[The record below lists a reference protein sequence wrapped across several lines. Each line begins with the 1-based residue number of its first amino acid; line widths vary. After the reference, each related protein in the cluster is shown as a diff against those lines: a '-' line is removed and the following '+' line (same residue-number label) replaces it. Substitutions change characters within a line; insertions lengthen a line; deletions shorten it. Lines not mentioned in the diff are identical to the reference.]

1 MTKVIFGTSG
11 HRGII
16 GDTFTN
22 NHVQAVAYAVASF
35 LKTINSSPT
44 CIIGFDPR
52 DGNDPELNKGSFT
65 KTCIDTLNE
74 FGINTISYNQSVPT
88 PFISWAITHFNYD
101 GGLILTAS
109 HNPKEYNGIKFNPK
123 NGAPAPKKITEKI
136 ELTANNFMTHPIS
149 TTSPKGT
156 HKTISPPLNKFCNSL
171 IKNTEKIGISIPKT
185 FSNTLTIDVKHG
197 ACANTWNELA
207 KQLNLNIT
215 IKNAKPKSDF
225 NNIEPNPTKYNFL
238 PLPSNSDYFTCANDP
253 DGDRHAVISKNK
265 NIISPEEIT
274 AIILDYLINQN
285 QTIASVTSTV
295 ASSHLIKFICNEHN
309 ITYNETEVG
318 FKYFAP
324 YLTKAKQKNEIS
336 LAVESSGGFSSSHHT
351 LEKCGFYPIICLLSI
366 LENKKITIDE
376 AKSVILKKYKTRL
389 FIETTFD
396 FLPEQKIHLNSFF
409 KLTKNKLES
418 LLQNPIKTINQIDG
432 LKLIFEKDNW
442 LLLRLS
448 GTEPVCRI
456 YVETK
461 TQKINDQLIKEIKK
475 TLTNLIKRST
485 LNSE

>member
-1 MTKVIFGTSG
+1 MTKVTFGTSG

-16 GDTFTN
+16 GDSFTN
-22 NHVQAVAYAVASF
+22 KHVQAVAYSVATF
-35 LKTINSSPT
+35 LKTTNSTPT
-44 CIIGFDPR
+44 CVIGFDPR
-52 DGNDPELNKGSFT
+52 TGNDPELKDRSFT
-65 KTCIDTLNE
+65 KMCIDTLNKY
-74 FGINTISYNQSVPT
+74 GINTVSFTECVPT

-123 NGAPAPKKITEKI
+123 NGAPAPQEITKQI
-136 ELTANNFMTHPIS
+136 EITANEFISKPIS
-149 TTSPKGT
+149 TNQEKKS
-156 HKTISPPLNKFCNSL
+156 HQTISPPLDQFCKSL
-171 IKNTEKIGISIPKT
+171 INNVKKTGISIPKT
-185 FSNTLTIDVKHG
+185 FSKTLTVDVKHG
-197 ACANTWNELA
+197 ACAQTWNELA

-215 IKNAKPKSDF
+215 IKNAEPKSDF

-238 PLPSNSDYFTCANDP
+238 PLPSNNDYFTCANDP
-253 DGDRHAVISKNK
+253 DGDRHAVISRSK

-274 AIILDYLINQN
+274 AIILDYLLEQN
-285 QTIASVTSTV
+285 QTISSVTSTV
-295 ASSHLIKFICNEHN
+295 ASSHLIKYICSKHN

-324 YLTKAKQKNEIS
+324 YLTKANQENKIS
-336 LAVESSGGFSSSHHT
+336 LAVESSGGFSSSYHT

-376 AKSVILKKYKTRL
+376 AKSAVLKKYKTRL
-389 FIETTFD
+389 FTETTFN

-409 KLTKNKLES
+409 KSTKRKLES
-418 LLQNPIKTINQIDG
+418 LLQKPIKTINQIDG

-442 LLLRLS
+442 VLLRLS

-456 YVETK
+456 YIETK
-461 TQKINDQLIKEIKK
+461 NHETQMELLNEITNILTHLIKKP
-475 TLTNLIKRST
+475 TYN
-485 LNSE
+485 